1 MKKLITISFLSVLVI
16 IMVLMSGCTSSNTQS
31 AAPVY
36 APAKTAAPDTS
47 IPKEIVVS
55 NGDYTTHGLKFQFA
69 LAEQGNKITYIDHS
83 GNSGFLLAQD
93 NKKLLK
99 FSGTVTSLDGDQSF
113 YALLQAIDDEG
124 NTYNPIC
131 PIDDYQNCKNQ
142 DNLGGLHD
150 PVSGQKVSGIVIFS
164 VPKTVSHV
172 NIVYNKFVT
181 EDNPQVLRFSFN
193 L

>member
-1 MKKLITISFLSVLVI
+1 MRKSAIFLCFALLVVIVIS
-16 IMVLMSGCTSSNTQS
+16 SGCTSSQS
-31 AAPVY
+31 TSTVAPRTY
-36 APAKTAAPDTS
+36 QS
-47 IPKEIVVS
+47 IPATSPLAEKEVTVT
-55 NGDYTTHGLKFQFA
+55 NGEYSAHGLKFQFD
-69 LAEQGNKITYIDHS
+69 LAEQGNEITFKDLYGKSAIMV
-83 GNSGFLLAQD
+83 AQD

-113 YALLQAIDDEG
+113 YSVLVAIDDEG
-124 NTYNPIC
+124 NTYNPMC
-131 PIDDYQNCKNQ
+131 PIDDYKNCINQ

-150 PVSGQKVSGIVIFS
+150 PVLGQKVSGIVIFS

-181 EDNPQVLRFSFN
+181 DDNPQVLKFSFN